1 MAKKLVAHPEDVHVD
16 EAPREG
22 EDSTIYKLRVNPED
36 MGRII
41 GRSGRTAKA
50 MRTLLGS
57 AAAKADVHATLEI
70 MDGPEMAGADMAGA
84 DTGGTDDDSGNGED
98 GDGVD

>member
-1 MAKKLVAHPEDVHVD
+1 MRELIEYMAKKLVSHPEDVQVD
-16 EAPREG
+16 SAPREG
-22 EDSTIYKLRVNPED
+22 EDSTVYTLRVNPED

-70 MDGPEMAGADMAGA
+70 HDSPDMGETN
-84 DTGGTDDDSGNGED
+84 DESGNGED
-98 GDGVD
+98 GDGVE